1 VIELYAVTDRPAEP
15 LPDLAPLGELA
26 SGELAVIYGPATEGE
41 VSAEALW
48 HHEEVVEALMDDRDV
63 LPFRYGTRCTD
74 ADAAAR
80 AVAERREELAAAL
93 ERIRGAVELSLRVL
107 VTDASGEAPKSARD
121 YVAAKARDAAIAR
134 AIVGSVHEPLSAR
147 ARASRQKPSG
157 NGAEPLR
164 AAYLVDREHV
174 DAFAAQVAGLQARRP
189 DLRLLC
195 TGPWPPYSF
204 AGS

>member
-26 SGELAVIYGPATEGE
+26 SGELAVIYGPAAEGE

-48 HHEEVVEALMDDRDV
+48 HHDQVVEALMDDRDV

-80 AVAERREELAAAL
+80 AVAERGEELAAAL
-93 ERIRGAVELSLRVL
+93 ERIRGAVELSLRVV

-134 AIVGSVHEPLSAR
+134 AIVESVHEPLSAR
-147 ARASRQKPSG
+147 GRASRQKPSG

-164 AAYLVDREHV
+164 EQ
-174 DAFAAQVAGLQARRP
+174 FGLTQE
-189 DLRLLC
+189 DLNLRL
-195 TGPWPPYSF
+195 GPL
-204 AGS
+204 GDLL